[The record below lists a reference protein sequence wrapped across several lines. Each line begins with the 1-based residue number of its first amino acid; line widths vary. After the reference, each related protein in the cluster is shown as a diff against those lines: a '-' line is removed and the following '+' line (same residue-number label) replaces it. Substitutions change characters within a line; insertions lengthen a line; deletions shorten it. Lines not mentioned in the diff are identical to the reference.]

1 MPTLPEENSPTKSN
15 GKYDISFNPALPIV
29 HWMTSVGLIDRGF
42 IFAGREWFEKGQ
54 GWKTIYKRGM
64 DTVTYDGINWLF
76 NGKKV
81 EFFEDFEPKK
91 EKK

>member
-1 MPTLPEENSPTKSN
+1 MPQFPEESSPTKSN
-15 GKYDISFNPALPIV
+15 GKYDIQFNPTLPIV
-29 HWMTSVGLIDRGF
+29 HSITSVGLIDRGF
-42 IFAGREWFEKGQ
+42 IFARKEWFEKGQ
-54 GWKTIYKRGM
+54 GWKVVYKRGV
-64 DTVTYDGINWLF
+64 DEVSYDGINWLL